1 MFNLFKKKNKIKE
14 LETRIS
20 ALEANVTYLKQQDEV
35 TRKDLFRKSFV
46 VSGDFKCRIC
56 NLDGKVVGNSKV
68 NGDLILQID
77 GDTIGKIALNQLKK
91 MQRQGNIKLNC
102 V

>member
-20 ALEANVTYLKQQDEV
+20 ALEANVIYLKQQDE
-35 TRKDLFRKSFV
+35 
-46 VSGDFKCRIC
+46 
-56 NLDGKVVGNSKV
+56 V

-91 MQRQGNIKLNC
+91 IQRQGNIKLNC